1 MSAIAR
7 INQEINSCQS
17 ELVVLFPRQFS
28 MLGEGDKPGIMTAD
42 SRAVQSVVVAEHV
55 SIAINL
61 MASLADILHSIS
73 IGGEVRVNGDP
84 ITGAQFAHLLRRRM
98 EIIKDASVT
107 DKVSSEAVMSSVIG
121 TMAALVQ
128 RFMPSGWGQHN
139 TAIVKYLR
147 TSIQYDADL
156 TASGN
161 ITTFYERLA
170 DRISSIFVLCGPP
183 DPTSRNA
190 VFNIINHMRF
200 YINSQPKPK
209 HSVIVLRLKEFLCG
223 SSLPGCGQSAP
234 QSTIRKFSAEDY
246 TNIECTTMVKLFYVM
261 DTLIGLKRRYTRQD
275 SKEVLRACIDTAKN
289 ICSYFNS
296 NSHNEL
302 LKNACRTI
310 FNSLSRAQ
318 SRFAERHT
326 FQERFSIIMYEAH
339 VGLSSID
346 HHGNSTLIGIVDILN
361 QTVVLN
367 LNQIKYDLE
376 QIGFAYAAET
386 DVDDGRTPIHSFL
399 NIRYNGDIMSVIIVL
414 DHDGIVVSVVVDTQ
428 SYPTPT
434 PGAWSTVLETITDE
448 IAISH
453 DSPDELDP
461 TLPPSN
467 E

>member
-183 DPTSRNA
+183 DPTSRDA

-200 YINSQPKPK
+200 YINSQPRPK

-223 SSLPGCGQSAP
+223 SSLPGCDSSAP
-234 QSTIRKFSAEDY
+234 LSTIRTFSDAEY
-246 TNIECTTMVKLFYVM
+246 TSVECKNMLRLFYLM
-261 DTLIGLKRRYTRQD
+261 DTLIGLKRKYTRPG
-275 SKEVLRACIDTAKN
+275 SNEVLEACIKTGRS
-289 ICSYFNS
+289 ICTYFVTNS
-296 NSHNEL
+296 GDGL
-302 LKNACRTI
+302 LKNVCSNIIR
-310 FNSLSRAQ
+310 SLNTAH
-318 SRFAERHT
+318 A
-326 FQERFSIIMYEAH
+326 RFSEHHNFEKRFGIIIYEVHA
-339 VGLSSID
+339 GLSSTVPN
-346 HHGNSTLIGIVDILN
+346 GNSTLIGIVDILN

-376 QIGFAYAAET
+376 QIGFTYEAEI
-386 DVDDGRTPIHSFL
+386 DVEDERTPIHSFL
-399 NIRYNGDIMSVIIVL
+399 NIRYNGDIMSVIIDL
-414 DHDGIVVSVVVDTQ
+414 DHNGIVVSVTVDTLP
-428 SYPTPT
+428 YLTPT
-434 PGAWSTVLETITDE
+434 PGAWSIVLATITDE

-453 DSPDELDP
+453 DPADVLDP
-461 TLPPSN
+461 TLHPFT